1 MDPALLKAR
10 QEFTPVPSQSRQ
22 SPGRVT
28 SISARLYVDQYLE
41 HKLASDFLDQ
51 VQQNP
56 GEGTKTLVRALLYYQ
71 ETVIKPLK
79 KLRSKDLMAPVPE
92 ELMIAVIE
100 FTSIPNP
107 PKKQQAKNVGARL
120 YIDRFMEHRQAY
132 SFLQEMQKMPGE
144 GNKAVVRALL
154 HYKANI
160 YDRLLAE
167 LESQSA
173 KEVYS
178 RTRSNKKGRT
188 GK

>member
-51 VQQNP
+51 VQKNP
-56 GEGTKTLVRALLYYQ
+56 GEGTKTLVRALLYYK
-71 ETVIKPLK
+71 ETVIQPLK
-79 KLRSKDLMAPVPE
+79 KLRSKDIMAPVPQ
-92 ELMIAVIE
+92 ELMIGVIE
-100 FTSIPNP
+100 FTAIPDP
-107 PKKQQAKNVGARL
+107 PKKQHAKNVGARL

-132 SFLQEMQKMPGE
+132 AFLQEMQKMPGE

-154 HYKANI
+154 HYKEQI
-160 YDRLLAE
+160 YDRLIAE
-167 LESQSA
+167 LETQSA
-173 KEVYS
+173 KAVHT
-178 RTRSNKKGRT
+178 RTRSSKKGRSS
-188 GK
+188 K